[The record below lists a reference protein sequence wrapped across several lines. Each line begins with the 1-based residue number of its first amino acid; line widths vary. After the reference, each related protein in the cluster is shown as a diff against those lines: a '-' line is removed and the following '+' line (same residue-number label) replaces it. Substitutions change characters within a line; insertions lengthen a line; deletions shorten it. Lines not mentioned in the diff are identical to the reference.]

1 MDSIKSIIE
10 NNKIRG
16 RSNEYENKYQGFK
29 FMPDSDGKTR
39 FMSSDGSIKIRSKSG
54 SFIDDNG
61 NEEKE
66 LRRSS
71 RVKDRHF
78 SQSYEFLNIRSRI
91 IRKSGKMLDFSS
103 SSPANFTNSNKEV
116 SNNLSDKKDD
126 LMTSNGQEEE
136 EGNSGFVQPELS
148 QEDFLKTQKRQNDT
162 GMEDSDNDEREIS
175 TAPMQSSGSNEEN
188 RDLGKVATNNEESI
202 QTPKE
207 TFNVH
212 ETSSILN
219 TSQASSKR
227 NAKKERRRYL
237 DGEYIA
243 EKILNER
250 GVGKKKEYLIQWI
263 GYSDQTWELASHF
276 QQFTKLID
284 EFQEAKK
291 NKLNDSNNEESD
303 KNVKKRKIRQ
313 KRSYWHYLDSD
324 DDEYEAKRLKMDESI
339 SEENSSSMQ
348 QGRQKYS
355 RKSKDNFIAA
365 ELPPSRRR
373 SEGLIVKNNKKKED
387 LDNKIE
393 KEKQI
398 EEKKKKIEENLQK
411 TPEQAKDKKS
421 FPEIV
426 ERKKRTGR
434 RRGRPSLVSIS
445 SKNSE
450 GRDVEVPEVVP
461 ETNGLTNNSESQT
474 SEIPSIPDETSG
486 DEGTQ
491 TVLKKTTN
499 YAVTCGAMP
508 LGIIRMR
515 VEYGKEPELLV
526 KYQGEQFA
534 DEWVPLSIF
543 SQHAHQ
549 NLVNQFIFKF
559 LFKVCNMLRER
570 GIEISDVST

>member
-1 MDSIKSIIE
+1 ME
-10 NNKIRG
+10 
-16 RSNEYENKYQGFK
+16 E
-29 FMPDSDGKTR
+29 
-39 FMSSDGSIKIRSKSG
+39 SKSG
-54 SFIDDNG
+54 SFIDDNS

-103 SSPANFTNSNKEV
+103 SSPANFTNSDKEV

-126 LMTSNGQEEE
+126 LMTSNGQEE

-188 RDLGKVATNNEESI
+188 RDLDKVATNNEESI

-284 EFQEAKK
+284 EFHEAKK
-291 NKLNDSNNEESD
+291 NKLDDSNNEESD
-303 KNVKKRKIRQ
+303 KN
-313 KRSYWHYLDSD
+313 
-324 DDEYEAKRLKMDESI
+324 
-339 SEENSSSMQ
+339 
-348 QGRQKYS
+348 
-355 RKSKDNFIAA
+355 
-365 ELPPSRRR
+365 
-373 SEGLIVKNNKKKED
+373 
-387 LDNKIE
+387 
-393 KEKQI
+393 
-398 EEKKKKIEENLQK
+398 
-411 TPEQAKDKKS
+411 
-421 FPEIV
+421 
-426 ERKKRTGR
+426 
-434 RRGRPSLVSIS
+434 
-445 SKNSE
+445 
-450 GRDVEVPEVVP
+450 
-461 ETNGLTNNSESQT
+461 
-474 SEIPSIPDETSG
+474 
-486 DEGTQ
+486 
-491 TVLKKTTN
+491 
-499 YAVTCGAMP
+499 
-508 LGIIRMR
+508 
-515 VEYGKEPELLV
+515 
-526 KYQGEQFA
+526 
-534 DEWVPLSIF
+534 
-543 SQHAHQ
+543 
-549 NLVNQFIFKF
+549 
-559 LFKVCNMLRER
+559 
-570 GIEISDVST
+570 

>member
-16 RSNEYENKYQGFK
+16 RSNEYENNYQGFK

-103 SSPANFTNSNKEV
+103 SSPANFTNSNEEV

-126 LMTSNGQEEE
+126 LMTSNGQEEG
-136 EGNSGFVQPELS
+136 EGNNGFVQPELS

-243 EKILNER
+243 EKILDER
-250 GVGKKKEYLIQWI
+250 GAGKKKEYLIQWI

-284 EFQEAKK
+284 EFHEAKK

-324 DDEYEAKRLKMDESI
+324 DDEYEAKRLKMEESI
-339 SEENSSSMQ
+339 SEENSSTMQ

-373 SEGLIVKNNKKKED
+373 SEGLIIKK
-387 LDNKIE
+387 
-393 KEKQI
+393 
-398 EEKKKKIEENLQK
+398 
-411 TPEQAKDKKS
+411 
-421 FPEIV
+421 IV

-461 ETNGLTNNSESQT
+461 ETNGLANNSESQT
-474 SEIPSIPDETSG
+474 SEIPSIPDDNSG

-508 LGIIRMR
+508 LSLIII
-515 VEYGKEPELLV
+515 KT
-526 KYQGEQFA
+526 
-534 DEWVPLSIF
+534 I
-543 SQHAHQ
+543 
-549 NLVNQFIFKF
+549 KF
-559 LFKVCNMLRER
+559 FNF
-570 GIEISDVST
+570 

>member
-1 MDSIKSIIE
+1 MS
-10 NNKIRG
+10 G
-16 RSNEYENKYQGFK
+16 RH
-29 FMPDSDGKTR
+29 P
-39 FMSSDGSIKIRSKSG
+39 
-54 SFIDDNG
+54 
-61 NEEKE
+61 
-66 LRRSS
+66 
-71 RVKDRHF
+71 
-78 SQSYEFLNIRSRI
+78 
-91 IRKSGKMLDFSS
+91 
-103 SSPANFTNSNKEV
+103 
-116 SNNLSDKKDD
+116 LS
-126 LMTSNGQEEE
+126 
-136 EGNSGFVQPELS
+136 
-148 QEDFLKTQKRQNDT
+148 QKRQNDT
-162 GMEDSDNDEREIS
+162 GIEDSDNDEREIS

-212 ETSSILN
+212 ETSNILN

-227 NAKKERRRYL
+227 NSKKERRRYL

-243 EKILNER
+243 EKILDER

-291 NKLNDSNNEESD
+291 NKLNDSNNKEEGSD
-303 KNVKKRKIRQ
+303 KNVKKRKMRA

-373 SEGLIVKNNKKKED
+373 SEGLIKRRRK
-387 LDNKIE
+387 L
-393 KEKQI
+393 
-398 EEKKKKIEENLQK
+398 KKICKK

-434 RRGRPSLVSIS
+434 RRGRPSLISIS

-450 GRDVEVPEVVP
+450 VRDVEVPEVVP

-508 LGIIRMR
+508 LSIIRMR
-515 VEYGKEPELLV
+515 VDYGKEPELLV